1 MVMKPQFGLLFC
13 PKYLMIS
20 HFLSKRPTFF
30 SSFHKHLKDKI
41 FKDNGAFLMAQL
53 VKNCLTV
60 QKMLENRVWSL
71 GRKDLLEK
79 EMQPAPLFLP
89 GKLHGQRNMT
99 GYSPWG
105 WTQSTSTRTKIMT
118 SHFQPFCPLS
128 AMAAIWKADI
138 QVIFLNLM
146 E

>member
-41 FKDNGAFLMAQL
+41 FKDNGDFSDGSA
-53 VKNCLTV
+53 
-60 QKMLENRVWSL
+60 
-71 GRKDLLEK
+71 GK
-79 EMQPAPLFLP
+79 ELP
-89 GKLHGQRNMT
+89 D
-99 GYSPWG
+99 
-105 WTQSTSTRTKIMT
+105 
-118 SHFQPFCPLS
+118 S
-128 AMAAIWKADI
+128 AEDAR
-138 QVIFLNLM
+138 